1 MTSTPDEAGLRALL
15 DFARANEVRKSH
27 DEMLKASLPEAA
39 FVRYR
44 ALTRLSA
51 GKEFNPRFHERKRNA
66 PPPPDELFQYGV
78 ELGKAM
84 KSVDKAVPKKRRYE
98 EKLQKALRYQ
108 IFLERSIKEQEE
120 IIANAAATKQRLW
133 DQFNALPD
141 DCRDWIAD
149 GTAERGW
156 PPKRYDTAPPHI
168 LFPGEQL
175 PWSKA
180 LEIVVQELLDEL

>member
-1 MTSTPDEAGLRALL
+1 
-15 DFARANEVRKSH
+15 
-27 DEMLKASLPEAA
+27 
-39 FVRYR
+39 
-44 ALTRLSA
+44 
-51 GKEFNPRFHERKRNA
+51 
-66 PPPPDELFQYGV
+66 
-78 ELGKAM
+78 M

-141 DCRDWIAD
+141 DCREWIAD

-156 PPKRYDTAPPHI
+156 PPKRYDAAPPHI
-168 LFPGEQL
+168 MFPGEQL

>member
-15 DFARANEVRKSH
+15 DLARANGVTVH
-27 DEMLKASLPEAA
+27 HLEMLKASLPHEAYA
-39 FVRYR
+39 RYS
-44 ALTRLSA
+44 ALFQKFTNTDF
-51 GKEFNPRFHERKRNA
+51 GPRIQKAKFNA
-66 PPPPDELFQYGV
+66 PRPPAAVYQYGE
-78 ELGKAM
+78 ELNKAA
-84 KSVDKAVPKKRRYE
+84 KALEKAQPSKRKYE
-98 EKLQKALRYQ
+98 EKLQECLRYQ

-120 IIANAAATKQRLW
+120 IIANAAATKQQLW

-141 DCRDWIAD
+141 DCRDWIVPYS
-149 GTAERGW
+149 AEKGW
-156 PPKRYDTAPPHI
+156 PPKRYNPAPPHI